1 MKYRIANNA
10 NMELKNIT
18 PNSNNIVKLEWV
30 HLWKI
35 VKIEKI
41 VLKTKHPMLFFLQ
54 DAMIVAKQ
62 NYSYFSTSLISLTN
76 QPH

>member
-1 MKYRIANNA
+1 
-10 NMELKNIT
+10 MELKNIT
-18 PNSNNIVKLEWV
+18 SNSNNIVTLEWV

-41 VLKTKHPMLFFLQ
+41 VSKTKHPMLFSLQ

-62 NYSYFSTSLISLTN
+62 NYSYFSISLISIE
-76 QPH
+76 